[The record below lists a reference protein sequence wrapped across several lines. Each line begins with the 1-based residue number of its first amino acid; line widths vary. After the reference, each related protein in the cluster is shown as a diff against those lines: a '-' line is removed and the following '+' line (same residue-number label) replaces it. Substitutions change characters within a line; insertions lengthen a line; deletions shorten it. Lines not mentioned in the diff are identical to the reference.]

1 MPLPATGQISL
12 DQISNEFGDIIP
24 GGDFLSEYY
33 GVASTIPRTGN
44 PISFSDFYGAVN
56 LQMNVAYANSN
67 PNLELVA
74 SNGGR
79 PYVPAEQVLI
89 TTSTASE
96 FGYSQSGS
104 SRGYSTW
111 YKGGAGP
118 YFQIGNNIRSS
129 SAPIST
135 PIPEQLTS
143 SNAGLHGYSVT
154 NEYDT
159 NGYRKWTVSGGEGWQ
174 HPSNGFLYTRTEST
188 QFLTRQTIVDSS
200 NRTNANFWND
210 GIAYIYSG
218 SGSQDV
224 NGYYQWRKN
233 GVYYY
238 STTDTY
244 LRVRTP
250 STTVVDVTP
259 TNAPQMGY
267 TKTSPTVTVD
277 GHDEWTKGG
286 VKYWEKNNLLYTR
299 DDTVISKTDL
309 YDVDDYWEIEQVGG
323 TNPFKLTVSM
333 NGITDI
339 TYHSTEP
346 TITTKT
352 IDGITVTRGTQRT
365 GQAWA
370 YDYELS
376 NSNNEQQ
383 YWKYERAPA
392 GAPNIFGTPT
402 VPDPEDGKIYVVR
415 PGGFGIPQGGLW
427 GVYRDGARD
436 LTQITLSGVTYKR
449 GSFQVSESPLSSGL
463 YDNSFYSL
471 GIPYTSYPANWGIS
485 ASGTNYTYDKK
496 RDSLTTYTYGNPIE
510 DTEKYS
516 QTVISYS
523 SNPISSTRFEIS
535 YNYSDI
541 YETRAEVLGISSTPQ
556 FTYDDARERL
566 YRASTTSLSYDQKSD
581 WPAAP
586 AASFNWRFNRTIA
599 NYYLQRMEIDG
610 VSIVATGIET
620 LTPTG
625 SLISSGNNTPQ
636 QLTLTPN
643 AEADPTELTDFFF
656 TLYRNDSTSAN
667 PFNLGYVSPLGS
679 NYPTLSI
686 SGNTLTLGNLP
697 AGGSYFRLRWE
708 GFQNTL
714 LSVAGA
720 TASESGVSSEFQS
733 SPTLTLSGGDNGRLG
748 MDFILEKK
756 ESTSPEVWAV
766 IRCFEFFNG
775 LSTPIVGCDF
785 LDFYATGRN

>member
-1 MPLPATGQISL
+1 MISRKFNSG
-12 DQISNEFGDIIP
+12 DAYNQFWQVGNYYPFNYFGTK
-24 GGDFLSEYY
+24 
-33 GVASTIPRTGN
+33 V
-44 PISFSDFYGAVN
+44 
-56 LQMNVAYANSN
+56 
-67 PNLELVA
+67 
-74 SNGGR
+74 
-79 PYVPAEQVLI
+79 
-89 TTSTASE
+89 
-96 FGYSQSGS
+96 
-104 SRGYSTW
+104 
-111 YKGGAGP
+111 
-118 YFQIGNNIRSS
+118 
-129 SAPIST
+129 T
-135 PIPEQLTS
+135 PIPT
-143 SNAGLHGYSVT
+143 NAGTIIAYGPGISGFGGYT
-154 NEYDT
+154 NLFGNFYDDAM
-159 NGYRKWTVSGGEGWQ
+159 
-174 HPSNGFLYTRTEST
+174 TRTEIT
-188 QFLTRQTIVDSS
+188 
-200 NRTNANFWND
+200 
-210 GIAYIYSG
+210 
-218 SGSQDV
+218 V
-224 NGYYQWRKN
+224 NN
-233 GVYYY
+233 GV
-238 STTDTY
+238 T
-244 LRVRTP
+244 L
-250 STTVVDVTP
+250 
-259 TNAPQMGY
+259 
-267 TKTSPTVTVD
+267 K
-277 GHDEWTKGG
+277 
-286 VKYWEKNNLLYTR
+286 
-299 DDTVISKTDL
+299 
-309 YDVDDYWEIEQVGG
+309 
-323 TNPFKLTVSM
+323 
-333 NGITDI
+333 
-339 TYHSTEP
+339 
-346 TITTKT
+346 
-352 IDGITVTRGTQRT
+352 RGTFV
-365 GQAWA
+365 
-370 YDYELS
+370 
-376 NSNNEQQ
+376 
-383 YWKYERAPA
+383 K
-392 GAPNIFGTPT
+392 
-402 VPDPEDGKIYVVR
+402 
-415 PGGFGIPQGGLW
+415 
-427 GVYRDGARD
+427 
-436 LTQITLSGVTYKR
+436 
-449 GSFQVSESPLSSGL
+449 
-463 YDNSFYSL
+463 YDNSGYGYNVYKL
-471 GIPYTSYPANWGIS
+471 GEPYNTYPIIWGIS

-510 DTEKYS
+510 DTERYS

-697 AGGSYFRLRWE
+697 AGGSYFRIRWE

-714 LSVAGA
+714 LSVGGA

-733 SPTLTLSGGDNGRLG
+733 SPTLTLSGGDSGRLG
-748 MDFILEKK
+748 MDLILERK